1 MHSRG
6 RRSVLFVT
14 LLSGRIGRFRIRGVG
29 RAGMRS
35 MGLVCSSGSR
45 VVGRVVVRFAGIRS
59 TMVEGMLATRGVL
72 GDWLELIAV

>member
-14 LLSGRIGRFRIRGVG
+14 LLSGRIGRCRIRGVG

-35 MGLVCSSGSR
+35 MGLACSSGSR

-59 TMVEGMLATRGVL
+59 TMVEG
-72 GDWLELIAV
+72 I

>member
-1 MHSRG
+1 MRSRG

-14 LLSGRIGRFRIRGVG
+14 PLSGRIGRFRIRGVG

-45 VVGRVVVRFAGIRS
+45 AVGRVVVRFAGIRS
-59 TMVEGMLATRGVL
+59 TMVEGTLATRGVL
-72 GDWLELIAV
+72 GDWLALMAV